1 MKKLIA
7 GLLTGCLCW
16 MLAACSILPEP
27 IRPTHPPEPSET
39 EEVTVPEETMEEAT
53 EETVEMTEATVPES
67 TGGISPT
74 EPLSNNTSK
83 VYSRFPYIISV
94 NDPNKPI
101 YSGPGYDYSYEGT
114 VEVAALYTI
123 MEERTD
129 AYGNVWG
136 RLKSGA
142 GWIVLNEYFTPYLIY
157 VSNPDKPIYSGPG
170 YDYSYEGT
178 VEVAAQYT
186 IVQEQYDS
194 QGNLWGRLKSGAGWI
209 SLSEKP
215 ISRTPYLEEICW
227 SEEPIYSGPGYG
239 YSYVGTVE
247 EAGVYTIVEEKYDG
261 AGDLWGRLK
270 SGVGWVNLSHIR
282 YG

>member
-39 EEVTVPEETMEEAT
+39 EEVTVPEETMEET
-53 EETVEMTEATVPES
+53 TGETVEVTEATVPES

-83 VYSRFPYIISV
+83 VYSRFPYIINV
-94 NDPNKPI
+94 NDPN
-101 YSGPGYDYSYEGT
+101 
-114 VEVAALYTI
+114 
-123 MEERTD
+123 
-129 AYGNVWG
+129 
-136 RLKSGA
+136 
-142 GWIVLNEYFTPYLIY
+142 
-157 VSNPDKPIYSGPG
+157 KPIYSGPG

-209 SLSEKP
+209 SLNEKP
-215 ISRTPYLEEICW
+215 ISRTPYLEEIWW

-270 SGVGWVNLSHIR
+270 SGVGWVNLTHIR